1 MAPAQLPQ
9 RPAQG
14 RRVAVT
20 GMGAVSPNG
29 VGREAFW
36 QATRNG
42 KSGVKRID
50 RFEVDT
56 LPTKIAGQVVGFD
69 PAEHLPPRE
78 LKHVS
83 HAVPMALAAAAEALD
98 DAGISHADLT
108 LDERRGFGVVIGSGG
123 AGMEF
128 MERQFRE
135 YYLGNPK
142 SVSVYTI
149 PSTTPGSLS
158 SELSM
163 KFGLRGPSHVLTT
176 GCTSSTDALGH
187 ALSLIRYGRATHM
200 LVGGTDAPIAPGIL
214 TGFCLMKIMT
224 TSWNDE
230 PEKAS
235 RPFSRD
241 RDGFVVAEGSW
252 ILLLEDLESALE
264 RGARIYAEVMGYGST
279 CEAFHRVRLEES
291 GEEPARAMVLSLEDA
306 GLDAGEIDYVS
317 LHGTSTQLNDRIE
330 TRAVKRVFGSR
341 ATSIPASSL
350 KSMIGHP
357 QGACG
362 AAGVC
367 ASLLAMR
374 DQFVP
379 PTINR
384 DEPDPECDLDVVPQT
399 GRPARL
405 RTVLCNCIGFGS
417 KNSSLVFR
425 SLDA

>member
-1 MAPAQLPQ
+1 MEGP
-9 RPAQG
+9 RE
-14 RRVAVT
+14 RFR
-20 GMGAVSPNG
+20 AVSPNG

-108 LDERRGFGVVIGSGG
+108 LDERRAFGVVIGSGG

-235 RPFSRD
+235 RPFSKD

-264 RGARIYAEVMGYGST
+264 RGARIYAEVVGYGST
-279 CEAFHRVRLEES
+279 CEAFHRVRLDES
-291 GEEPARAMVLSLEDA
+291 GEEPARAML
-306 GLDAGEIDYVS
+306 
-317 LHGTSTQLNDRIE
+317 Q
-330 TRAVKRVFGSR
+330 
-341 ATSIPASSL
+341 
-350 KSMIGHP
+350 
-357 QGACG
+357 
-362 AAGVC
+362 
-367 ASLLAMR
+367 
-374 DQFVP
+374 
-379 PTINR
+379 
-384 DEPDPECDLDVVPQT
+384 
-399 GRPARL
+399 
-405 RTVLCNCIGFGS
+405 
-417 KNSSLVFR
+417 
-425 SLDA
+425 

>member
-1 MAPAQLPQ
+1 
-9 RPAQG
+9 
-14 RRVAVT
+14 
-20 GMGAVSPNG
+20 
-29 VGREAFW
+29 
-36 QATRNG
+36 
-42 KSGVKRID
+42 
-50 RFEVDT
+50 
-56 LPTKIAGQVVGFD
+56 
-69 PAEHLPPRE
+69 
-78 LKHVS
+78 
-83 HAVPMALAAAAEALD
+83 
-98 DAGISHADLT
+98 
-108 LDERRGFGVVIGSGG
+108 
-123 AGMEF
+123 
-128 MERQFRE
+128 
-135 YYLGNPK
+135 
-142 SVSVYTI
+142 
-149 PSTTPGSLS
+149 
-158 SELSM
+158 
-163 KFGLRGPSHVLTT
+163 
-176 GCTSSTDALGH
+176 
-187 ALSLIRYGRATHM
+187 
-200 LVGGTDAPIAPGIL
+200 
-214 TGFCLMKIMT
+214 MKIMT

-425 SLDA
+425 ALDA